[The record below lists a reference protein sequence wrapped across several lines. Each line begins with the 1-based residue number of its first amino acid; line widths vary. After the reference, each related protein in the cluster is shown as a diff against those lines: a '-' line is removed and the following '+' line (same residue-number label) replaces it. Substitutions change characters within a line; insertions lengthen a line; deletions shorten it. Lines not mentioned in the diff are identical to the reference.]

1 MKRGQQTCKEPKCRQ
16 CALITG
22 NRNVSG
28 LMSVCL
34 YLEMKMHLCCP
45 DPIFLSISEQKCDT
59 HVCMHTHAHTQQTLR
74 VLLPNRKSYQRNE
87 PPGCVNLEKGRG
99 ANRHLPLGRVHGELC
114 DEVLCLCLWVDVI
127 HHAHVP
133 LETKVHS
140 FWPTWKTPHPPAP
153 FHS

>member
-28 LMSVCL
+28 LMSVCF

-59 HVCMHTHAHTQQTLR
+59 SVHAHTHIEGSSPQQKE
-74 VLLPNRKSYQRNE
+74 LPEKGPHR
-87 PPGCVNLEKGRG
+87 CVYLETGRG
-99 ANRHLPLGRVHGELC
+99 AEKRHLPLGRAHGELC
-114 DEVLCLCLWVDVI
+114 DEVLCLCLWGQGCDRPCTSTPGDRSAFI
-127 HHAHVP
+127 LANR
-133 LETKVHS
+133 EHS
-140 FWPTWKTPHPPAP
+140 PPPAP
-153 FHS
+153 FHG